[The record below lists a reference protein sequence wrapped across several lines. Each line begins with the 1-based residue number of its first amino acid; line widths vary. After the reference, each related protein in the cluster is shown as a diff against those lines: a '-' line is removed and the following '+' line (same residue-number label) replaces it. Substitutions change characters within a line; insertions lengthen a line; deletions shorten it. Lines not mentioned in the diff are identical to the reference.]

1 MPDDM
6 KDAPEVEHPGRIRQQ
21 AASSS
26 LTCPPEVQELYTA
39 IWTEL
44 QK

>member
-6 KDAPEVEHPGRIRQQ
+6 KTAPEVNIPPKLAGAGFAVQ
-21 AASSS
+21 
-26 LTCPPEVQELYTA
+26 TCSPEVMKIYTQ

>member
-1 MPDDM
+1 MPADM
-6 KDAPEVEHPGRIRQQ
+6 KNAPEINIPAEFAGKGHFIP
-21 AASSS
+21 A
-26 LTCPPEVQELYTA
+26 CPPEVSELYTK

>member
-6 KDAPEVEHPGRIRQQ
+6 KTAPEVNIPAEFAGKGKF
-21 AASSS
+21 S
-26 LTCPPEVQELYTA
+26 LTCPPEVNELYTA